1 MKFLRRSKT
10 IKAIVYLP
18 LDPEKAKRSNLPV
31 KLPVLVDDFPTIVD
45 TNQIPIDIVIR
56 GLEAQY
62 EISKDP
68 YYESY
73 LVYFYYEK
81 VKMALNN
88 DDLKN
93 AEEWLEKA
101 GRLVKDYRYDFFK
114 GLIAAKLKD
123 YEIAEILIKS
133 SVSKNQNFVL
143 GYYELGN
150 ILMAKKEFEDAIMQ
164 YQRSFELEKT
174 FLLPLLRIGDCYM
187 EMGEIRQACD
197 FYQVITQLDPEFS
210 QAYSRLGVACNILQ
224 RFEHAER
231 VLRKA
236 LNLTPNDSAVA
247 FNLSYT
253 LSKLGKHFEAMNLL
267 KKLVDR
273 EPENPSFLNEYALT
287 LRKLGFYEEA
297 KEIIDKA
304 KQLSEEQSVL
314 FNQVLLTFFV
324 DKDEASSLSKELS
337 QDYKSKI
344 DDLILFLRQWDGS
357 LVIPDFMKEKLRVVK
372 SSMIDSQIDVQRL
385 AQFIVDGERVEILR
399 QGLLPSQD
407 TSIDTTRWLEIL
419 VAVMLATPKDPVE
432 IEKNVT
438 KTAVALYGS
447 GIMLAVAIGLTRV
460 LFHIKSNGHFDLSV
474 FLQEVVPDL
483 QEYHWEF
490 AKRVS
495 RIEEES
501 FSFEDLNLKPEKG
514 SDLFVELLKVLSM
527 EVPKEM
533 EDGLLKDL
541 YTIFRMQR
549 R

>member
-1 MKFLRRSKT
+1 MKFPRRSKS

-18 LDPEKAKRSNLPV
+18 LDPEKAKKSNLPV

-45 TNQIPIDIVIR
+45 TNQIPIDVVIR

-81 VKMALNN
+81 VKVALNN
-88 DDLKN
+88 DDLKG

-101 GRLVKDYRYDFFK
+101 GRLIKDYRYDFFR

-123 YEIAEILIKS
+123 YEAAEILIRS
-133 SVSKNQNFVL
+133 SVAKNQNFVL

-164 YQRSFELEKT
+164 YQRAFELEKT

-197 FYQVITQLDPEFS
+197 FYQVITQLDSEFS

-224 RFEHAER
+224 RFEHAEKA
-231 VLRKA
+231 LRKA

-267 KKLVDR
+267 KKLVDK
-273 EPENPSFLNEYALT
+273 EPENPSFLNEYALM
-287 LRKLGFYEEA
+287 LRRLGFYEEA
-297 KEIIDKA
+297 KEIIDKT
-304 KQLSEEQSVL
+304 KELSDEQSVL

-324 DKDEASSLSKELS
+324 DKDEALSLSKDLS
-337 QDYKSKI
+337 QDYRARI
-344 DDLILFLRQWDGS
+344 DDLISFLRQWDGS
-357 LVIPDFMKEKLRVVK
+357 IVVPHFMEEKVK
-372 SSMIDSQIDVQRL
+372 TVRSSMIGSQIDVQRL
-385 AQFIVDGERVEILR
+385 AHFIRDGERIEVLR
-399 QGLLPSQD
+399 QGLIPSQD
-407 TSIDTTRWLEIL
+407 TSIDTVRWLEIL
-419 VAVMLATPKDPVE
+419 VAVMLATPRDPIE

-460 LFHIKSNGHFDLSV
+460 LFHIKSNGYFDLSV
-474 FLQEVVPDL
+474 FLQEVVSDL

-514 SDLFVELLKVLSM
+514 SDLFIELLKALSM
-527 EVPKEM
+527 EVPKEI

-541 YTIFRMQR
+541 YTIFRMQWR
-549 R
+549 